1 MEYEKYD
8 EEPKSVSPDTVTVVD
23 ETTSNIGPTTL
34 SDSDDELDEE
44 EKLLQRCIL
53 RNFMERSH

>member
-1 MEYEKYD
+1 MC
-8 EEPKSVSPDTVTVVD
+8 PDTTVID
-23 ETTSNIGPTTL
+23 ETASNIGPVTL